1 MSDEFDAPQSRT
13 EAALQ
18 NLLGASN
25 ELEAPQ
31 SRVEAI
37 LQNMLGADNV
47 LEPAQS
53 REEALLLQ
61 ILDQGGGGGSATL
74 LNNKDISANG
84 TYKASDDSADG
95 YKKVTVSVANSYAVA
110 DEGKVVSNG
119 ALVAQTAHATVT
131 QNGTVDTTTNNSV
144 EVAVPLPSGT
154 KQISITQNGT
164 TTENV
169 NDYASAE
176 ISVNVQSSA
185 PEGLVNGTI
194 ATDIWSGSVTN
205 NNKINTLSCSSYAN
219 GDITKALVLLMSKKV
234 EIAADDAMAIK
245 FTISSGSSPFCRI
258 FAIISGGVFSVNAN
272 KRIDGEITFTAPYSG
287 SIEAIIVSPSTAIFT
302 DYSATISM
310 KKNGVTVF

>member
-25 ELEAPQ
+25 ELEEPQ

-37 LQNMLGADNV
+37 LQNMLGADNI

-74 LNNKDISANG
+74 INNKDISSNG
-84 TYKASDDSADG
+84 VYSASSDDADG
-95 YKKVTVSVANSYAVA
+95 YKKVTVSVANSYSAA
-110 DEGKVVSNG
+110 DEGKVVSSG

-131 QNGTVDTTTNNSV
+131 QNGVVDTTLNNSV
-144 EVAVPLPSGT
+144 EVAVPQPSGT

-176 ISVNVQSSA
+176 ISVDVQSSA
-185 PEGLVNGTI
+185 PDGLVNGTI
-194 ATDIWSGSVTN
+194 ANTYWSGSVTG
-205 NNKINTLSCSSYAN
+205 NNKFNSIVTSGYAN
-219 GDITKALVLLMSKKV
+219 GDLSKCLYWPLSKPISV
-234 EIAADDAMAIK
+234 SADDTLAIK
-245 FTISSGSSPFCRI
+245 FSTASGNAPWGKVYVLVGGGL
-258 FAIISGGVFSVNAN
+258 FAINTNTNFGPELSATMTYA
-272 KRIDGEITFTAPYSG
+272 GEITTLIIMAASNNFNGWTAT
-287 SIEAIIVSPSTAIFT
+287 V
-302 DYSATISM
+302 SM